1 MPSIH
6 KKVASH
12 FVVPHGMS
20 PLSFGLLWEVNF
32 FEVFSCH
39 SSLIQYSSNSLYIC
53 ASLWD
58 RANVFGNSEEVAS
71 DTVTTGTPLSEPP
84 LIDMMSNDPVLRGV
98 KVLLLY
104 IYISIFSTNFL
115 MDF

>member
-1 MPSIH
+1 M
-6 KKVASH
+6 
-12 FVVPHGMS
+12 
-20 PLSFGLLWEVNF
+20 
-32 FEVFSCH
+32 
-39 SSLIQYSSNSLYIC
+39 
-53 ASLWD
+53 WD

-104 IYISIFSTNFL
+104 LSIYIYLYFL
-115 MDF
+115 DKLFNGLFGS